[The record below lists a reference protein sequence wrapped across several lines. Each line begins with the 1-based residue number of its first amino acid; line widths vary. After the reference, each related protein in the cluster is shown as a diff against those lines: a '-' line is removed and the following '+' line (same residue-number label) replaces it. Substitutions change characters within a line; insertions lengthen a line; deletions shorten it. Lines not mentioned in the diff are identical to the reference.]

1 VRTGVA
7 ACAVAALFASTAVRA
22 ADERAAK
29 LDYALYIGGFETIRV
44 SFETKLRAADYKMKM
59 ALNGK
64 GILDWWF
71 SWTMS
76 AYSEGQLA
84 DGDVIPVRAGA
95 HSAWNGK
102 RRELRLSYSGDGPPQ
117 TVIRPVPDGDDRDD
131 VPLPLRAGTRDL
143 AGAVLAALSR
153 LNQAERCSLS
163 EPVFDGRRRYNLVL
177 EHLGREELTR
187 TDYSV
192 FSGPALRCRL
202 EIDRVAGFRKNPGRQ
217 WSESDS
223 ATVWIGHVSPNF
235 PPVPVRLG
243 LDTTFGAVRAHL
255 VGATITEGGKTW
267 QLAAAP

>member
-1 VRTGVA
+1 
-7 ACAVAALFASTAVRA
+7 
-22 ADERAAK
+22 
-29 LDYALYIGGFETIRV
+29 
-44 SFETKLRAADYKMKM
+44 MKM

-64 GILDWWF
+64 GVLDWWF

-76 AYSEGQLA
+76 AFSEGQLS

-102 RRELRLSYSGDGPPQ
+102 RRELRLSYLGDGPPE
-117 TVIRPVPDGDDRDD
+117 TIIRPSATDDDRDD

-153 LNQAERCSLS
+153 LDQGGKCALK

-177 EHLGREELTR
+177 EHLGRDALKR
-187 TDYSV
+187 NDYSV

-202 EIDRVAGFRKNPGRQ
+202 EIDRVAGFRKNPRRR
-217 WSESDS
+217 WSETDA
-223 ATVWIGHVSPNF
+223 ATVWIGQVSPGF

-243 LDTTFGAVRAHL
+243 LDTMFGAVRAHL
-255 VGATITEGGKTW
+255 VGATITEGGRTW